1 MLASEKGHKEVVE
14 TLVKGGAHLNL
25 KNNVRWLIDH
35 FFIICGPHL
44 FPLLIPFLFQQFG
57 YTALI
62 LAAEKGHKAVVEIL
76 CENGAD
82 KSIGNKVS
90 ARCADC
96 DSCSIA
102 VLIV

>member
-25 KNNVRWLIDH
+25 QNNVRWLIDH
-35 FFIICGPHL
+35 FFYNLRPT
-44 FPLLIPFLFQQFG
+44 LISPPYTFLFQQFG

-90 ARCADC
+90 ARYADC
-96 DSCSIA
+96 GSCSIA